1 MFSHQLEV
9 LSFVPNPLNQ
19 WPLSFLLLPCHF
31 PDSREPSGN
40 QEVSCKSLI
49 LTFTTPYHHS
59 QHYTTTILPQNH
71 IICATLWSPVWT
83 RWLDYFSNFGLF
95 KLWTFVQHIANNS
108 GQCRL
113 KKLPYKHQNFFN
125 LPKRQNLLK
134 ILSHWPQLQPK
145 HQPLWSRFCN

>member
-1 MFSHQLEV
+1 MTSF
-9 LSFVPNPLNQ
+9 LSFVAV
-19 WPLSFLLLPCHF
+19 SFPGFTGTFRKSRSLL
-31 PDSREPSGN
+31 
-40 QEVSCKSLI
+40 QEFNFDVHNTI
-49 LTFTTPYHHS
+49 PPFTTPYHHS